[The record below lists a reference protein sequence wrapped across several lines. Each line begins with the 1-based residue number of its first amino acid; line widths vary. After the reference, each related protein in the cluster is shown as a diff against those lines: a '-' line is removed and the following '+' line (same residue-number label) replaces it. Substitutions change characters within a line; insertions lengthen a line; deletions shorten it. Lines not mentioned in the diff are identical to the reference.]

1 MNDIILTAGNNYRT
15 AKRELLER
23 EAAYDQQ
30 RSDERALAVQ
40 AAMLRLEQAKAALRQ
55 VTRA

>member
-1 MNDIILTAGNNYRT
+1 LNDIILTAADNDRA

-30 RSDERALAVQ
+30 RSDEAALALQ

-55 VTRA
+55 ATRA

>member
-1 MNDIILTAGNNYRT
+1 LNDIILTVADNYRA

-23 EAAYDQQ
+23 EAAYDQR
-30 RSDERALAVQ
+30 RSDEAALAVQ

>member
-1 MNDIILTAGNNYRT
+1 MNDIILIAADNYRT

-30 RSDERALAVQ
+30 RSDEGALAVQ
-40 AAMLRLEQAKAALRQ
+40 AAMLRLEQAKSALRQ
-55 VTRA
+55 LTRA